1 MQIGRKK
8 ISMNNKILKQNAIMI
23 LYITNVIDELDKK
36 IKHIEQ
42 ECSYR
47 SKYIDIRVNKELKKY
62 FYCFNTLYLLIFSHF
77 KQRFKL

>member
-1 MQIGRKK
+1 
-8 ISMNNKILKQNAIMI
+8 MI
-23 LYITNVIDELDKK
+23 LYITNVIDELDKN

-62 FYCFNTLYLLIFSHF
+62 FEKCLEEVLNVGIE
-77 KQRFKL
+77 KD

>member
-1 MQIGRKK
+1 MLNLKRLKN

-23 LYITNVIDELDKK
+23 LYITNVIDELDKN

-47 SKYIDIRVNKELKKY
+47 NKYIDIRVNKDLKRY
-62 FYCFNTLYLLIFSHF
+62 FEKCLKEVLNVGME
-77 KQRFKL
+77 KD

>member
-1 MQIGRKK
+1 MLQMQIGRKK

-23 LYITNVIDELDKK
+23 LYITNVIDELDKN

-47 SKYIDIRVNKELKKY
+47 SKYIDIRVNKELKRY
-62 FYCFNTLYLLIFSHF
+62 FEKCLEEVLNVGME
-77 KQRFKL
+77 KD

>member
-8 ISMNNKILKQNAIMI
+8 ISMNNKILKQNAIMT
-23 LYITNVIDELDKK
+23 LYITNVIDELDKN

-47 SKYIDIRVNKELKKY
+47 SKYIDIRVNKELKRY
-62 FYCFNTLYLLIFSHF
+62 FEKCLEEVLNVGME
-77 KQRFKL
+77 KD

>member
-1 MQIGRKK
+1 MLNLKKWKK

-23 LYITNVIDELDKK
+23 LYITNVIDELDKN

-47 SKYIDIRVNKELKKY
+47 SKYIDIRVNKELKRY
-62 FYCFNTLYLLIFSHF
+62 FEKCLEEVLNVCME
-77 KQRFKL
+77 KD

>member
-1 MQIGRKK
+1 MLNLKRLKK

-23 LYITNVIDELDKK
+23 LYITNVIDELDKN

-47 SKYIDIRVNKELKKY
+47 NKYIDIRVNKDLKRY
-62 FYCFNTLYLLIFSHF
+62 FEKCLKEVLNVGME
-77 KQRFKL
+77 KD

>member
-1 MQIGRKK
+1 MLNLKRLKK

-23 LYITNVIDELDKK
+23 LYITNVIDELDKN

-47 SKYIDIRVNKELKKY
+47 SKYIDIRVNKDLKRY
-62 FYCFNTLYLLIFSHF
+62 FEKCLEEVLNVGME
-77 KQRFKL
+77 KD

>member
-62 FYCFNTLYLLIFSHF
+62 FEKCLEEVLNVGME
-77 KQRFKL
+77 KD

>member
-1 MQIGRKK
+1 MLNLKRLKK

-23 LYITNVIDELDKK
+23 LYITNVIDELDKN

-47 SKYIDIRVNKELKKY
+47 SKYIDIRVNEELKRY
-62 FYCFNTLYLLIFSHF
+62 FEKCLEEVLNVGME
-77 KQRFKL
+77 KD

>member
-23 LYITNVIDELDKK
+23 LYITNVIDELDKN
-36 IKHIEQ
+36 IKHIER

-62 FYCFNTLYLLIFSHF
+62 FEKCLEEDLNVGIE
-77 KQRFKL
+77 KD

>member
-62 FYCFNTLYLLIFSHF
+62 FEKCLELEEVLNVGIE
-77 KQRFKL
+77 KD